1 MEKEIKLT
9 QYTEASG
16 WGAKIGPKT
25 LSHVLRNIP
34 KLNSENLLVGFDTAD
49 DAAVYKLSDNKA
61 IIQTLDFFTPV
72 VNDPY
77 DFGQIAAANALS
89 DIYAMGGKPTLAMN
103 IVGFPSCL
111 SHNILEKILL
121 GGAEKVKEA
130 GAILVGGHSVED
142 DEPKYGLSV
151 TGEIHPEK
159 IISNATAKTGDII
172 VLTKPLG
179 VGILLTALK
188 ADLLDDEKVQELI
201 MNMKTLNNVAGDA
214 MQKFPVNSGTD
225 VTGFG
230 LLGHLYE
237 MAKGSHKSI
246 EIDSSNIGI
255 IEGAI
260 EQAEMGIIPA
270 ATYRNQEYISDYISF
285 EDVEISMQDVLFDP
299 QTSGGLI
306 ISIPKKYLNQLTDYL
321 DEHLETQYSV
331 IGKVIDQNEKAI
343 YVK

>member
-1 MEKEIKLT
+1 
-9 QYTEASG
+9 
-16 WGAKIGPKT
+16 
-25 LSHVLRNIP
+25 LRNIP
-34 KLNSENLLVGFDTAD
+34 KLNNENLIVGFDTSD
-49 DAAVYKLSDNKA
+49 DAAVYKVSKNKA

-77 DFGQIAAANALS
+77 EFGQIAAANALS
-89 DIYAMGGKPTLAMN
+89 DIYAMGGQPTLAMN

-111 SHNILEKILL
+111 SSDILEQILL

-151 TGEIHPEK
+151 TGEIDPK
-159 IISNATAKTGDII
+159 DIISNATAKTGDII

-188 ADLLDDEKVQELI
+188 ADLLEDEQINELT
-201 MNMKTLNNVAGDA
+201 MTMKTLNKIAGDA
-214 MQKFPVNSGTD
+214 MLKFPVNSGTD

-237 MAKGSHKSI
+237 MAKGSGKSI
-246 EIDSSNIGI
+246 KIDSSKIAI

-260 EQAEMGIIPA
+260 EQAEIGIIPA
-270 ATYRNQEYISDYISF
+270 AAYRNQEYISDFVSF
-285 EDVEISMQDVLFDP
+285 ENVDVAIQDVLYDP

-306 ISIPKKYLNQLTDYL
+306 ISIPEKHLKDLTDYL
-321 DEHLETQYSV
+321 DQYLETKYSI
-331 IGKVIDQNEKAI
+331 IGKVIDQKEKAI
-343 YVK
+343 YVI

>member
-34 KLNSENLLVGFDTAD
+34 KLNNENLLVGFDTSD
-49 DAAVYKLSDNKA
+49 DAAVYRVSKDKA

-77 DFGQIAAANALS
+77 EYGQIAAANALS

-111 SHNILEKILL
+111 SSDILEQILL
-121 GGAEKVKEA
+121 GGADKVKEA

-151 TGEIHPEK
+151 TGEIDPK
-159 IISNATAKTGDII
+159 NIISNATAKTGDVI

-188 ADLLDDEKVQELI
+188 ADLLEDKKIKELTI
-201 MNMKTLNNVAGDA
+201 NMKTLNKVAGEA
-214 MQKFPVNSGTD
+214 MLKFPVSSGTD

-237 MAKGSHKSI
+237 MAKGSGKSI
-246 EIDSSNIGI
+246 NIDTSKIAI
-255 IEGAI
+255 IEGTI
-260 EQAEMGIIPA
+260 EQAEIGIIPA
-270 ATYRNQEYISDYISF
+270 AAYRNQEYISEFVSF
-285 EDVEISMQDVLFDP
+285 DNVEVSIQDILYDP

-306 ISIPKKYLNQLTDYL
+306 ISIPKEHLKALTDYL
-321 DEHLETQYSV
+321 DEYLETKYSV
-331 IGKVIDQNEKAI
+331 IGEVIDEKEKAI
-343 YVK
+343 YIK